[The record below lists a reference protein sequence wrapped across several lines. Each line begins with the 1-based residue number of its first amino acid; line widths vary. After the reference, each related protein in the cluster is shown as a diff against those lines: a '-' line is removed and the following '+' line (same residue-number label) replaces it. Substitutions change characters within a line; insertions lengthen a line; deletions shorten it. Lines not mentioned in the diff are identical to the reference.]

1 MLAFLTVVCVVCLII
16 AAWGFLSVQAEVAK
30 RNPIDSLNSVKNR
43 FAVDPFIWSK
53 EAPRG
58 LRRRY
63 VFCSACLPLG
73 MLCFAYL
80 ALQSSSDPEQ
90 RLAGIF
96 FGVMGAVII
105 GVTLLVKVI
114 RHGF

>member
-1 MLAFLTVVCVVCLII
+1 
-16 AAWGFLSVQAEVAK
+16 
-30 RNPIDSLNSVKNR
+30 
-43 FAVDPFIWSK
+43 
-53 EAPRG
+53 
-58 LRRRY
+58 
-63 VFCSACLPLG
+63 